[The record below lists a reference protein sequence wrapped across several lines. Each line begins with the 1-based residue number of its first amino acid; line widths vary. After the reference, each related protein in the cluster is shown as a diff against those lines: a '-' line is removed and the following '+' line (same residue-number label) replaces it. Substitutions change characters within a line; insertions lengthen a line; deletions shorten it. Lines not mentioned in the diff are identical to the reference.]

1 MSVVNCCQA
10 WIIKGWNWKGNW
22 ESRELKRQA
31 GFFEIS
37 SSLCLWPPLEPG
49 SQVRQWVT
57 LCARPASATV
67 HLFQPPLLLLLLL
80 LLLPYLLLLPLLLP
94 HLLQRLLCPILA
106 APLCQCPG
114 ASCEPPL
121 PLQPHSKQPNT
132 WLDTDLTI
140 EMKLPNIILWSRTFF
155 TLCQLL
161 ILEKLSDCLPS
172 STSETF
178 NLQPDKRYSSLG
190 KAKMFG
196 LLFPLYSS
204 DDNHVPGLLFPP
216 KRSGSLRFS
225 QKFWEVC

>member
-80 LLLPYLLLLPLLLP
+80 LLPYLILLPLLLP
-94 HLLQRLLCPILA
+94 HLLQTA
-106 APLCQCPG
+106 TV
-114 ASCEPPL
+114 
-121 PLQPHSKQPNT
+121 PHSGGPSVPVSGCLVWTPSASPTTFQTAKHLARHRSHHKHEIAKYHIMISYFFHTLPASNT
-132 WLDTDLTI
+132 RKTFWLPAI
-140 EMKLPNIILWSRTFF
+140 KHLWDIQSPTRQEIQESWKP
-155 TLCQLL
+155 C
-161 ILEKLSDCLPS
+161 KGKNGWS
-172 STSETF
+172 STRW
-178 NLQPDKRYSSLG
+178 QSS
-190 KAKMFG
+190 
-196 LLFPLYSS
+196 PWSS
-204 DDNHVPGLLFPP
+204 
-216 KRSGSLRFS
+216 FS
-225 QKFWEVC
+225 FQTQR